1 MRVLIASNDHMHL
14 KVTKFVLAEAQTEGI
29 WVSSASELHAML
41 NEAHYD
47 LLLLDTCIDEMDGF
61 ELCREVR
68 TRYNLPII
76 FLASH
81 NDVADRIRGLKFGAD
96 DYMSKPYE
104 GTELLARIE
113 AVMRRYGEDF
123 SPCYTPISAGSL
135 QLDPVVRQV
144 NVAGRQCATLTARE
158 FELLYYLVQNARRIL
173 SSRQLY
179 QRIWG
184 IEYDTDSNL
193 VPVYI
198 GRLRRKIE
206 EDHTNPRHILY
217 IRDLGYCFR
226 P

>member
-14 KVTKFVLAEAQTEGI
+14 KVTRFVLAEAQAEATC
-29 WVSSASELHAML
+29 VSSASNLFSML
-41 NEAHYD
+41 GESHYD
-47 LLLLDTCIDEMDGF
+47 LLLLDTCVDEMDGF
-61 ELCREVR
+61 ELCRDVR
-68 TRYNLPII
+68 SRYNLPII
-76 FLASH
+76 ILASH
-81 NDVADRIRGLKFGAD
+81 HTLQDRIKGLKLGAD
-96 DYMSKPYE
+96 DYMTKPYE
-104 GTELLARIE
+104 AAELLARIE

-123 SPCYTPISAGSL
+123 SPCYMTLTAGPL

-144 NVAGRQCATLTARE
+144 SVNGRRSATLTARE

-184 IEYDTDSNL
+184 VEYGTDSNL